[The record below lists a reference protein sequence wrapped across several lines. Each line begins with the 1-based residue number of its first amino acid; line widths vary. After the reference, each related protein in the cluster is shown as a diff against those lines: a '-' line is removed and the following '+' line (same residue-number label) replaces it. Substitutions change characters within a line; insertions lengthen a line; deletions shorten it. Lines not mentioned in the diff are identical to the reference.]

1 MLLVKVAIPDQWPGK
16 IDDFWLLHEVLSSDP
31 ERLRVGV
38 KHDCCDFIGAC
49 VAACVL
55 HSELRA
61 EVNLV
66 RVDFVHKLRN
76 WVPLELEVYWVNL
89 GFVDF
94 AIRLIAMISDRN
106 QNLF

>member
-1 MLLVKVAIPDQWPGK
+1 MLLVQVAVPNQWPGK
-16 IDDFWLLHEVLSSDP
+16 IDDFWLLAQVLSSDP

-38 KHDCCDFIGAC
+38 EHDCGDFIGAC

-66 RVDFVHKLRN
+66 RVDFVYKLRN
-76 WVPLELEVYWVNL
+76 WVPLELEINWVDL
-89 GFVDF
+89 GLVNF
-94 AIRLIAMISDRN
+94 AVRLIAVVSDRN
-106 QNLF
+106 